1 MKNKGGTIMKTWKKI
16 LYAALA
22 AVLILALLALSACGS
37 FTPRMA
43 IGLQKLNALDSYH
56 TDTAVT
62 ADMTVRALGSET
74 PMTLRM
80 NIAGDHQKD
89 PSLNALELSAT
100 VFDVTESLM
109 IYVQTEEDK
118 VTVYSSIDGGES
130 WLTRVQVIEKD
141 EAAEEGGSADE
152 SGDEKLRT
160 ADLLKLSAALS
171 ESFEEVGETEIVG
184 GDGEAAKGVRYE
196 GVIPA
201 ELLRQ
206 VISPDALSEAAAQ
219 YELQLPADSSWLTD
233 IPAAVVMDRQNNTIV
248 RIELD
253 LAGVLSG
260 ILGQLLQP
268 LLASYDLPEGMFDLT
283 LESFRIETDFSRF
296 DSVSVTL
303 PGEAE
308 QAA

>member
-1 MKNKGGTIMKTWKKI
+1 MKTWKKI

-22 AVLILALLALSACGS
+22 AVLILSLLALSACGS

-43 IGLQKLNALDSYH
+43 IGLQKLNALSSFH

-62 ADMTVRALGSET
+62 ADVTVRALGNET
-74 PMTLRM
+74 PLTLRV
-80 NIAGDHQKD
+80 NIAGDHQKE
-89 PSLNALELSAT
+89 PSLNAFELSAT

-118 VTVYSSIDGGES
+118 VTVYSSVDGGES
-130 WLTRVQVIEKD
+130 WLTRVQVIGKD
-141 EAAEEGGSADE
+141 EAAGEGESAD
-152 SGDEKLRT
+152 GAAKLGA

-171 ESFEEVGETEIVG
+171 ESFEEVGEVEL
-184 GDGEAAKGVRYE
+184 DGKASAGVRYE

-206 VISPDALSEAAAQ
+206 VVSPDALSEAAAQ
-219 YELQLPADSSWLTD
+219 YEIQLPADSSWLTD

-283 LESFRIETDFSRF
+283 LDSFRIETDFSRF

-303 PGEAE
+303 PGGSV